1 MMAAVMGTF
10 LVIILIIVMVVLIS
24 CVKIVRQAQAL
35 VIERLG
41 AYQATWGTGLHFKL
55 PIVDRVARRVDMKE
69 QAPQPVIT
77 KDNVTMRIDTVV
89 FYQITDPKMFCYGV
103 ANPIMAIENLT
114 ATTLRNIIG
123 DLELDQTLTSRET
136 INTKMRASLDVATDP
151 WGIKVKRVEL
161 KNIIP
166 PAAIQDAME
175 KQMKAERERREAILR
190 AAIQDAMEK
199 QMKAERERREAIL
212 RAEGEKK
219 STILVAEGHKESAIL
234 DAEAEKQ
241 AAILRAE
248 AQKEAMIRE
257 AEGQAE
263 AIMKVQQANADGIR
277 FLKEAGADEA
287 VLTIKSLEA
296 FEKAADGKA
305 TKIIIPSEIQG
316 IAGLVKSIKE
326 VAVDDTQ
333 N

>member
-1 MMAAVMGTF
+1 MFGTI
-10 LVIILIIVMVVLIS
+10 VGIILIIFVVLILIS
-24 CVKIVRQAQAL
+24 CVKVVPQSKAL
-35 VIERLG
+35 VVERLG
-41 AYQATWGTGLHFKL
+41 AYQATWGVGIHFKI
-55 PIVDRVARRVDMKE
+55 PFIERVARRVDLKE
-69 QAPQPVIT
+69 QVVDFAPQPVIT

-89 FYQITDPKMFCYGV
+89 FYQITDPKLFCYGV

-136 INTKMRASLDVATDP
+136 INTKMRATLDVATDP

-190 AAIQDAMEK
+190 A
-199 QMKAERERREAIL
+199 
-212 RAEGEKK
+212 EGEKK
-219 STILVAEGHKESAIL
+219 SSILVAEGQKQSVIL

-248 AQKEAMIRE
+248 AQKEATIKE

-263 AIMKVQQANADGIR
+263 AILKVQQANADGIR
-277 FLKEAGADEA
+277 FLKEAGADKA

-296 FEKAADGKA
+296 FQKAADGKA

-316 IAGLVKSIKE
+316 IAGLVKSATEIASDGGGAE
-326 VAVDDTQ
+326 TNV
-333 N
+333 

>member
-1 MMAAVMGTF
+1 MTGLII
-10 LVIILIIVMVVLIS
+10 LVIIIVIALLLLTS
-24 CVKIVRQAQAL
+24 CIKIVPQAKAL

-41 AYQATWGTGLHFKL
+41 AYQATWSVGLHFKL
-55 PIVDRVARRVDMKE
+55 PIIERVARRVDLKE
-69 QAPQPVIT
+69 QVVDFAPQPVIT

-151 WGIKVKRVEL
+151 WGIKVNRVEL

-190 AAIQDAMEK
+190 A
-199 QMKAERERREAIL
+199 
-212 RAEGEKK
+212 EGEKK
-219 STILVAEGHKESAIL
+219 STVLVAEGEKESVILKAEAIL
-234 DAEAEKQ
+234 QAEAEKEKR
-241 AAILRAE
+241 I
-248 AQKEAMIRE
+248 KE
-257 AEGQAE
+257 AEGEAE
-263 AIMKVQQANADGIR
+263 AILKVQQANADGIR
-277 FLKEAGADEA
+277 FIREAGADQA

-305 TKIIIPSEIQG
+305 TKIIIPSELQSL
-316 IAGLVKSIKE
+316 AGLVKSAKEVIKE
-326 VAVDDTQ
+326 D
-333 N
+333 

>member
-1 MMAAVMGTF
+1 MIFGLIL
-10 LVIILIIVMVVLIS
+10 LVIIICVVIS
-24 CVKIVRQAQAL
+24 CVKVVRQAQAL

-41 AYQATWGTGLHFKL
+41 AYQATWGTGLHFKI
-55 PIVDRVARRVDMKE
+55 PIFDRVARRVDLKE
-69 QAPQPVIT
+69 QVVDFAPQPVIT

-103 ANPIMAIENLT
+103 ANPIMAIENLS

-123 DLELDQTLTSRET
+123 DMELDETLTSRET

-151 WGIKVKRVEL
+151 WGIKVNRVEL

-166 PAAIQDAME
+166 PTAIQDAME
-175 KQMKAERERREAILR
+175 KQMKAERERRESVT
-190 AAIQDAMEK
+190 
-199 QMKAERERREAIL
+199 
-212 RAEGEKK
+212 RAEGEKRA
-219 STILVAEGHKESAIL
+219 TILVAEGKKESAIL

-248 AQKEAMIRE
+248 AKKEATIRE

-263 AIMKVQQANADGIR
+263 AILKIQQANADGLRMIKDAAPDQGVIQ
-277 FLKEAGADEA
+277 L
-287 VLTIKSLEA
+287 KSLEA
-296 FEKAADGKA
+296 FAKAADGKA

-316 IAGLVKSIKE
+316 MAGLAASAKE
-326 VAVDDTQ
+326 IFATETPKA
-333 N
+333 